1 MAMDDTMEKLIQDN
15 AANTMEHQSFRR
27 RLDELDQRTQKQ
39 NDILITL
46 EKQNNA
52 IENMGQTLVR
62 VEKNV
67 EDVGRR
73 VRTLEGEPGEK
84 YKKISGEILKYV
96 LLALVG
102 MVLGWL
108 FNGWMA

>member
-1 MAMDDTMEKLIQDN
+1 MGMDDTMEKLLQDN

-52 IENMGQTLVR
+52 IENMGKTLTR
-62 VEKNV
+62 VEENV
-67 EDVGRR
+67 KDVGKR
-73 VRTLEGEPGEK
+73 VRTLEGEPGER
-84 YKKISGEILKYV
+84 YKKVSGEIVKYIV
-96 LLALVG
+96 LAVVGALFG
-102 MVLGWL
+102 YLFKGWL
-108 FNGWMA
+108 A